1 MSKTTETGKQ
11 ITLDV
16 VESWL
21 LVGFKELTKQMCTK
35 KKTLKKTPNLSILKL
50 EESNI
55 WPLRVILEQ
64 CSYDS
69 T

>member
-35 KKTLKKTPNLSILKL
+35 KKTLKKNPKL
-50 EESNI
+50 IHSQTGGKQYLAIESH
-55 WPLRVILEQ
+55 P
-64 CSYDS
+64 
-69 T
+69 